1 MFAQSAD
8 GHRARWIA
16 TTGTGLAAVAVAL
29 LGIGGVANASS
40 ITPAAAAAKIKA
52 CYKPAKSPSALLI
65 PRTSSCPRGYRALVW
80 NKIGPQ
86 GPRGPQGLQGLQGP
100 AGPAGTQGPAG
111 PQGKQGPAGPA
122 GTPGPAG
129 PQGKQGPAGPPGTFG
144 SVTVVT
150 QAQSVPNGTLTQ
162 DGAFCP
168 LGDIAVGG
176 GASWGAGGGS
186 GIGQVTIQTTRPSPA
201 TGTPTGWTAIGDNE
215 SGGTQQFTI
224 YAVCAAP

>member
-40 ITPAAAAAKIKA
+40 ITPATAAAKIKA

-65 PRTSSCPRGYRALVW
+65 PRQANCPRGYRALVW
-80 NKIGPQ
+80 NTT
-86 GPRGPQGLQGLQGP
+86 GPQGLQGLQG
-100 AGPAGTQGPAG
+100 
-111 PQGKQGPAGPA
+111 KQGAQ
-122 GTPGPAG
+122 G

-144 SVTVVT
+144 SVTVVN
-150 QAQSVPNGTLTQ
+150 QVQNVPSGVLTQ
-162 DGAFCP
+162 NFATCP
-168 LGDIAVGG
+168 SGDIAVGG
-176 GASWGAGGGS
+176 GASWGGGGGS
-186 GIGQVTIQTTRPSPA
+186 GIGQVYIQTSRPDPVS
-201 TGTPTGWTAIGDNE
+201 GTPNAWTAIGDNE
-215 SGGTQQFTI
+215 SGGSQQFTV

>member
-40 ITPAAAAAKIKA
+40 ITPATAAAKIKA

-65 PRTSSCPRGYRALVW
+65 PRQANCPRGYRALVW
-80 NKIGPQ
+80 NTTGPQGPRGAQ
-86 GPRGPQGLQGLQGP
+86 GPRGPQGLQGLQG
-100 AGPAGTQGPAG
+100 
-111 PQGKQGPAGPA
+111 KQGAQ
-122 GTPGPAG
+122 G

>member
-1 MFAQSAD
+1 MFAKSAD

-40 ITPAAAAAKIKA
+40 ITPATAAAKIKA

-80 NKIGPQ
+80 NKIGPRGPQGLRGPQ
-86 GPRGPQGLQGLQGP
+86 GPRGPQGLQGP

-111 PQGKQGPAGPA
+111 PQGKQGPAGP
-122 GTPGPAG
+122 
-129 PQGKQGPAGPPGTFG
+129 PGTFG

-150 QAQSVPNGTLTQ
+150 QAESVPSSTLAQ
-162 DGAFCP
+162 DIATCP
-168 LGDIAVGG
+168 SGDIAVGG

-186 GIGQVTIQTTRPSPA
+186 GIGQVYIQTSRPEPVS
-201 TGTPTGWTAIGDNE
+201 GTPNSWTAIGDNE
-215 SGGTQQFTI
+215 SGATQQFTI